1 MIISQTPFRI
11 SMFGGSTDYG
21 NYYKQ
26 HGSLLIGFAIDKYCY
41 TNVRWTPGILDYNTK
56 ICYAKTE
63 LVDNNKDV
71 RHNGVRGVLEFLK
84 IRQGVE
90 IVHLSDLPSQTG
102 IGSSSSFIVGLLNS
116 FYSLSGEP
124 VSKKR
129 LAKEAIYIERE
140 LLGEAG
146 GIQDQIWASYG
157 GFNSLSLREDD
168 FEVKPMPVSEEFQQE
183 FFDRAILIYTGK
195 TRKSFD
201 IAESHKNSDNIEA
214 KHRIKEFAHRAYDCF
229 LNSDI
234 ESIAGLLHSSWLE
247 KKKVSELVSNY
258 EVDQMYSHL
267 QDDGMVGGKLIGSGG
282 SGFIFGLLDSP
293 KNKSALRRKYQ
304 SNFIE
309 FGVDDCGSR
318 IINQ

>member
-1 MIISQTPFRI
+1 L
-11 SMFGGSTDYG
+11 
-21 NYYKQ
+21 
-26 HGSLLIGFAIDKYCY
+26 SLA
-41 TNVRWTPGILDYNTK
+41 
-56 ICYAKTE
+56 
-63 LVDNNKDV
+63 
-71 RHNGVRGVLEFLK
+71 
-84 IRQGVE
+84 
-90 IVHLSDLPSQTG
+90 DLPSQTG

-140 LLGEAG
+140 LLGEVG

-157 GFNSLSLREDD
+157 GFNSISLTEQD

-183 FFDRAILIYTGK
+183 FFDRAIMIYTGK

-201 IAESHKNSDNIEA
+201 IAESHKNSDNVEA
-214 KHRIKEFAHRAYDCF
+214 KHRIKELAHRAYDCF

-282 SGFIFGLLDSP
+282 SGFIFGLLDSS
-293 KNKSALRRKYQ
+293 KNKPALKRKYQ

-309 FGVDDCGSR
+309 FGVDDVGSR
-318 IINQ
+318 IING